1 MLVHLNLGIGQYAQ
15 RARRLGADDPRFAA
29 HASFDL
35 FTTLTNVNFDP
46 TRFMALISAAVDM
59 REQAK
64 LAYEKAARA
73 ADVGPETLPGPAQFV
88 PAPTI
93 AEVVA

>member
-1 MLVHLNLGIGQYAQ
+1 MLVHVNLGIGQYAQ
-15 RARRLGADDPRFAA
+15 EARRLGAADPRFAE

-35 FTTLTNVNFDP
+35 FTTLTNVNFNP

-64 LAYEKAARA
+64 QAYENPARA
-73 ADVGPETLPGPAQFV
+73 AG
-88 PAPTI
+88 
-93 AEVVA
+93 AEP